1 MQYFNRI
8 FVFVIGVKQMI
19 ERMNSRLRSAPVSGI
34 RRFTAL
40 AKAQPDCAMLTI
52 GEPDFDTPDAIKA
65 AAVRALE
72 NGRTHYPMNA
82 GDPDLRSAIAAF
94 EAESRS
100 LDYAPDEIIVTAGAS
115 EAIYVAMTGVLEP
128 GDEVIIPTPAFA
140 LYETIAHLAGAKAV
154 HLDTSDTGF
163 QPDAGRLEALFT
175 DRTKLVVLNSP
186 NNPTGVAY
194 SRETLDAIMRALRK
208 REIFVLC
215 DDVYIGLAEKDCPFF
230 AGYRKLRDRILA
242 VQSFSKPY
250 AMTGWRMGY
259 LMADRPVIKALMPL
273 HQSAVVSVPAF
284 LQDGCIQALKT
295 DCSAMAETYR
305 ARRDVICARLSE
317 MGLPHARP
325 EGAFYVFPDISRF
338 GMSSEEFCIRMIQEG
353 RVAGVPGSVFG
364 AEGYVRFSFCYST
377 EEINR
382 AMDRL
387 EDFIHMLEKEI

>member
-1 MQYFNRI
+1 
-8 FVFVIGVKQMI
+8 MI
-19 ERMNSRLRSAPVSGI
+19 ERMNRRLRSAPVSGI

-65 AAVRALE
+65 AAIRSLE

-82 GDPDLRSAIAAF
+82 GDPDVRGAIAAF
-94 EAESRS
+94 EAESRK
-100 LDYAPDEIIVTAGAS
+100 LDYAPDEIMLTAGAS
-115 EAIYVAMTGVLEP
+115 EAIYVAMTGVLEI
-128 GDEVIIPTPAFA
+128 GDEVIIPTPAFG
-140 LYETIAHLAGAKAV
+140 LYETIAHLAGASV
-154 HLDTSDTGF
+154 IRLDTSDTGF
-163 QPDAGRLEALFT
+163 QPDAGRLEALIT
-175 DRTKLVVLNSP
+175 ERTKLLVLNSP

-194 SRETLDAIMRALRK
+194 SRETLDAVRRVLRK
-208 REIFVLC
+208 RDIFVLC

-230 AGYRKLRDRILA
+230 AGYREERDRILA

-250 AMTGWRMGY
+250 AMTGWRTGY
-259 LMADRPVIKALMPL
+259 LMADRPVLQALMPL

-295 DCSAMAETYR
+295 DFSAMAETYR
-305 ARRDVICARLSE
+305 ARRDLICMRLAE
-317 MGLPHARP
+317 MGLNHVRP
-325 EGAFYVFPDISRF
+325 EGAFYVFPDIRRF

-353 RVAGVPGSVFG
+353 RVAGVPGSTFG
-364 AEGYVRFSFCYST
+364 TEGYVRFSFCYST

-387 EDFIHMLEKEI
+387 ADFIRRLEKEI